1 METSV
6 VRTREREGT
15 RRNRVYRTGEN
26 VRVTP
31 EKRDGGSSW
40 ALAASGAEGGVV
52 GGIGRKI
59 RRR

>member
-15 RRNRVYRTGEN
+15 RRNRMYRTGEN

-40 ALAASGAEGGVV
+40 ALAA
-52 GGIGRKI
+52 IGRKI